1 MPIRKDFPA
10 ILSKY
15 SETPVFTQ
23 DTVPAKLTSVH
34 DTKPGVWGKLVVLEG
49 ALDYVVL
56 GPPPA
61 RQRITP
67 SNFGVIEP
75 AVPHRVELNGPV
87 RFKVEFYRDKAGE
100 SSGQ

>member
-1 MPIRKDFPA
+1 MPIHDSLPA
-10 ILSKY
+10 FLAKY
-15 SETPVFTQ
+15 SESPVFTEK
-23 DTVPAKLTSVH
+23 TVPAKLTSVH

-49 ALDYVVL
+49 EIDYIVP

-67 SNFGVIEP
+67 SSYGVIEP

-100 SSGQ
+100 SPGQ